1 MARRSIEKAQRY
13 RRGYAVLLTQI
24 SRLVMLARQ
33 DSNIGAMI
41 LYGSLARLN
50 PHLTS
55 DVDLLL
61 LCKEPQAFIQ
71 AEEASGQGMYMIV
84 EATSPDEE
92 WPLAPQVTD
101 LSASDLPAALLA
113 NIAEDGILL
122 YQREG
127 TVLPCALAESRPYE
141 HWLARVENLMDL
153 QLIPQR

>member
-13 RRGYAVLLTQI
+13 QRGYAVLLTQI

-61 LCKEPQAFIQ
+61 LCKEPQTFIQ
-71 AEEASGQGMYMIV
+71 AEEASGRGMYMIV
-84 EATSPDEE
+84 EATSPEEE

-101 LSASDLPAALLA
+101 LGASDLPIDLLN
-113 NIAEDGILL
+113 NIAKDGVLL
-122 YQREG
+122 YQGEG
-127 TVLPCALAESRPYE
+127 TALPGAMAELTPYE
-141 HWLARVENLMDL
+141 HWVARVENLMDL